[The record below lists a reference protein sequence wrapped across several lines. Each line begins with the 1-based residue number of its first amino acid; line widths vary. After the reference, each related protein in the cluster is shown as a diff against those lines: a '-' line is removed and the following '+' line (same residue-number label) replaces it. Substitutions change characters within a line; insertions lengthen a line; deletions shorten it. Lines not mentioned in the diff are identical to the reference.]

1 MIDLRFGRYVLG
13 VCMAIAMLAGCGG
26 AGAGNGV
33 LPANVTPNHLPGQ
46 RTFHYT
52 GKGQDFKVPAGVT
65 QITVV
70 ARGAAGGG
78 DGNYEGRDIQA
89 LGGRVRAII
98 PVRPGERLAVFVGG
112 QGSRPDGGFNGG
124 GNGAG
129 EPSCCEGYGGGGASD
144 IRQGGDT
151 LANRILVA
159 GGGGGAE
166 AFGWPEYGGLG
177 GKGGGI
183 DAGAGSN
190 GYTAGGSSNGGYGGG
205 GGTQNTG
212 GDGGAPGY
220 GSSGSGGDSG
230 SSGSLGAGGSG
241 GEAGGASSYAG
252 GGGGGGGGGYYGGGG
267 GGGGGG
273 YYGAPGGGGGGG
285 SAYIESS
292 AHGGRSWQ
300 GWKNASGDGLVVLSW

>member
-1 MIDLRFGRYVLG
+1 MIGFRRAFGICV
-13 VCMAIAMLAGCGG
+13 ATAMLTGCSGI
-26 AGAGNGV
+26 GAGNGV
-33 LPANVTPNHLPGQ
+33 VPADGTPDHLPGQ

-52 GKGQDFKVPAGVT
+52 GGAQDFKVPVGVT
-65 QITVV
+65 HITVV

-78 DGNYEGRDIQA
+78 YGNYEGRDIQA
-89 LGGRVRAII
+89 FGGRVRAII
-98 PVRPGERLAVFVGG
+98 PVRSGEKLVVFVGG
-112 QGSRPDGGFNGG
+112 QGSRSFGGFNGG
-124 GNGAG
+124 GSGGG
-129 EPSCCEGYGGGGASD
+129 EPPCCGYGGGGASD
-144 IRQGGDT
+144 IRQRGDT

-183 DAGAGSN
+183 DGGAGSN
-190 GYTAGGSSNGGYGGG
+190 GYSGGSYGSYYGGYGGG
-205 GGTQNTG
+205 GGTQNGG

-220 GSSGSGGDSG
+220 GSGGYGGDSG

-241 GEAGGASSYAG
+241 GKGGGTSSYVG

-273 YYGAPGGGGGGG
+273 YVGGPGGGGGGG
-285 SAYIESS
+285 STYIEPS
-292 AHGGRSWQ
+292 AYSARSWQ
-300 GWKNASGDGLVVLSW
+300 GWKDATGDGLVVFSW